1 MGNIYTGIEL
11 GTDSVKVIVCEKVQD
26 NFEVLASISRE
37 SNGIKNG
44 EIIDTKLAVRSVSGA
59 ISQVNE
65 MLDFNINKA
74 ILCVSPKDC
83 NMTICTGEVDI
94 IDYNEIVGADV
105 SNCLLAAL
113 KGKDFK
119 DEELVTVTPINFH
132 IDKQKEVKDPKGLKG
147 AKLKS
152 RVVISTV
159 SKEPL
164 YRMLEVLKLAG
175 IETIDIA
182 FTSTGDYY
190 TAKNRSL
197 DNVVGAIINIGE
209 ESTNIAIF
217 NKGIQIKN
225 GVIPI
230 GSYNVDKDISY
241 IFKISNH
248 DARKLKEEFA
258 ISKSSYADDEVMQ
271 VTNGDGEVK
280 DISQI
285 GISKV
290 VEART
295 REILKLAKNEIKNLT
310 NREIRYIIITGGL
323 SELAGFQHIVD
334 DEFGFIAK
342 VGEIKAMGIRHN
354 KFSSAY
360 GVIQYFDDK
369 LSLRGKSYNMVSNE
383 DINKLINTNKEPSHN
398 DNVISKVFSHFFDN

>member
-1 MGNIYTGIEL
+1 
-11 GTDSVKVIVCEKVQD
+11 
-26 NFEVLASISRE
+26 
-37 SNGIKNG
+37 
-44 EIIDTKLAVRSVSGA
+44 
-59 ISQVNE
+59 

-295 REILKLAKNEIKNLT
+295 REILKLAFWK
-310 NREIRYIIITGGL
+310 
-323 SELAGFQHIVD
+323 
-334 DEFGFIAK
+334 
-342 VGEIKAMGIRHN
+342 
-354 KFSSAY
+354 
-360 GVIQYFDDK
+360 
-369 LSLRGKSYNMVSNE
+369 SLC
-383 DINKLINTNKEPSHN
+383 
-398 DNVISKVFSHFFDN
+398 

>member
-258 ISKSSYADDEVMQ
+258 ISKSSYADDEVIQ